1 LGLGRETDGFLA
13 WYEVGGEV
21 AQLLLV
27 QYPDAEAASAGLAT
41 LEGDQVNELV
51 SADAHVGRRLTIRI
65 HGGCTSNE

>member
-1 LGLGRETDGFLA
+1 M
-13 WYEVGGEV
+13 